1 MGKKNAFVTTIGF
14 NKNDPAHV
22 QVAEFL
28 NGMERGKAQY
38 IVNAVLA
45 YQSGAQAGDMT
56 YAGQAVDYEK
66 IRQFVLQ
73 VISEHE
79 RQQAL
84 RKETA
89 GEPAGP
95 DAAEERDGATF
106 GFNTNALDEIIYRHW
121 KRSRDKIKGSLQDI
135 FTVLAPLSQAVR
147 P

>member
-28 NGMERGKAQY
+28 NSMERGKAQY

-45 YQSGAQAGDMT
+45 YQNGAQAGDMP

-73 VISEHE
+73 VIREHE
-79 RQQAL
+79 RQEAP

-89 GEPAGP
+89 GEPAEP
-95 DAAEERDGATF
+95 DTAEETVGTAF
-106 GFNTNALDEIIYRHW
+106 GFDEDALNGIMSSLEAF
-121 KRSRDKIKGSLQDI
+121 KG
-135 FTVLAPLSQAVR
+135 
-147 P
+147 

>member
-45 YQSGAQAGDMT
+45 YQNGAQAGDVP

-73 VISEHE
+73 VIREHE
-79 RQQAL
+79 RQEAPYNG
-84 RKETA
+84 KAE
-89 GEPAGP
+89 EPDGP
-95 DAAEERDGATF
+95 DAAEEMAGADF
-106 GFNTNALDEIIYRHW
+106 GFDEDALNGIMSSLEAF
-121 KRSRDKIKGSLQDI
+121 KG
-135 FTVLAPLSQAVR
+135 
-147 P
+147 

>member
-45 YQSGAQAGDMT
+45 YQNGAQAGDMS

-73 VISEHE
+73 VIREHE
-79 RQQAL
+79 RQEVPH
-84 RKETA
+84 KETA
-89 GEPAGP
+89 GKPTGP
-95 DAAEERDGATF
+95 DAAGEPEGASF
-106 GFNTNALDEIIYRHW
+106 GFDEDALNGIMSSLEAF
-121 KRSRDKIKGSLQDI
+121 KG
-135 FTVLAPLSQAVR
+135 
-147 P
+147 

>member
-45 YQSGAQAGDMT
+45 YQNGAQAGDT
-56 YAGQAVDYEK
+56 AYAGQAVDYEK

-73 VISEHE
+73 VIREHE
-79 RQQAL
+79 RQETPHN
-84 RKETA
+84 ETA
-89 GEPAGP
+89 GEAAGQ
-95 DAAEERDGATF
+95 DAAGEQEGAAF
-106 GFNTNALDEIIYRHW
+106 GFDEDALNGIMSSLEAF
-121 KRSRDKIKGSLQDI
+121 KG
-135 FTVLAPLSQAVR
+135 
-147 P
+147 